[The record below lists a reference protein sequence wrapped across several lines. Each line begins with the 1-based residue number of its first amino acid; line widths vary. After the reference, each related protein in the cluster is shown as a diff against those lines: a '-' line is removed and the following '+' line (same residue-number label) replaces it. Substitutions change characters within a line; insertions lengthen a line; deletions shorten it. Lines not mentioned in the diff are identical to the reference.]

1 MKKFLALVLVLVMM
15 LSLAACGGKS
25 FTVVVADLDGNETTF

>member
-25 FTVVVADLDGNETTF
+25 FTVVGRQGDHFPVQI